1 MEKNKKNK
9 ITNVPNLRFDS
20 CDLNRCKIEKI
31 TLFHKQGYYTNEKYS
46 SESEFYIFSGSN
58 FKNHQLCYDSCNKI
72 NMNEKD
78 SKSFAINKGDVL
90 LVRSGNVGDYAI
102 VESEVQK
109 AIFGSYLIK
118 FVLNQ
123 NLVSNRYF
131 GYFYE
136 SPAFKQQLVR
146 IVQASANT
154 NINAENIKSI
164 FISYPSI
171 GFQNKITSFLELID
185 RRIETQ
191 NKIIEK
197 YESLIKQLNDDIF
210 SRGDNSKISDF
221 IQELSK
227 RNKDGAVTNVLSVSN
242 KNGFVKQSEQFEDKE
257 LASEDKTNYKI
268 VQNGDFAFNPARIN
282 VGSIA
287 LLKNQEIGIVS
298 PMYICFKA
306 KNIPSEILE
315 SYFSSSSFKKEMNK
329 RLEGSVRMCLT
340 IDGMKNIR
348 FHNPSKKE
356 IDILSHLTKLK
367 ELVAISKRILDLYN
381 SQKSYLLSNLFI

>member
-1 MEKNKKNK
+1 M
-9 ITNVPNLRFDS
+9 RFASFDEPLILCS
-20 CDLNRCKIEKI
+20 LQELFNISAAGDIEKG
-31 TLFHKQGYYTNEKYS
+31 K
-46 SESEFYIFSGSN
+46 
-58 FKNHQLCYDSCNKI
+58 
-72 NMNEKD
+72 
-78 SKSFAINKGDVL
+78 
-90 LVRSGNVGDYAI
+90 
-102 VESEVQK
+102 
-109 AIFGSYLIK
+109 
-118 FVLNQ
+118 
-123 NLVSNRYF
+123 VSNIKTDIFCYPIIGNALTNSGLYGYTDSWKQNNSITVTGRGEIGIAFERPYKYYPIVRLLTLKPKGKSDLKYF
-131 GYFYE
+131 ECLINSRRILNESTGVPQLTTPQIGKQKYYIVAYE
-136 SPAFKQQLVR
+136 EQRV
-146 IVQASANT
+146 
-154 NINAENIKSI
+154 
-164 FISYPSI
+164 I
-171 GFQNKITSFLELID
+171 GDLFRKIDE
-185 RRIETQ
+185 RIETQ

-268 VQNGDFAFNPARIN
+268 VQKGDFAFNPARIN

-356 IDILSHLTKLK
+356 IDILSRLTKLK
-367 ELVAISKRILDLYN
+367 ELVVISKRILDLYN

>member
-1 MEKNKKNK
+1 MEENKKNK
-9 ITNVPNLRFDS
+9 IPNVPNLRFSD
-20 CDLNRCKIEKI
+20 DTWKIAKI
-31 TLFHKQGYYTNEKYS
+31 
-46 SESEFYIFSGSN
+46 
-58 FKNHQLCYDSCNKI
+58 
-72 NMNEKD
+72 
-78 SKSFAINKGDVL
+78 GDVL
-90 LVRSGNVGDYAI
+90 TIERGGSPRPIQNFVTRRPDGINWIKIGDTSDDGYIYSAKEKIIPEGVKHSRKVKAGDLLLSNSMSFGKPYILKINGCIHDGWLVIRDMDNKFSKEFLRNYLGSSFCISQYKKLAAGGVVTNLNKDLVCSAI
-102 VESEVQK
+102 
-109 AIFGSYLIK
+109 IK
-118 FVLNQ
+118 
-123 NLVSNRYF
+123 
-131 GYFYE
+131 
-136 SPAFKQQLVR
+136 
-146 IVQASANT
+146 
-154 NINAENIKSI
+154 
-164 FISYPSI
+164 YPPMTS
-171 GFQNKITSFLELID
+171 QEKIASFLCALDE
-185 RRIETQ
+185 RIRTQ

-268 VQNGDFAFNPARIN
+268 VQKGDFAFNPARIN

-356 IDILSHLTKLK
+356 IDILSRLTKLK
-367 ELVAISKRILDLYN
+367 ELVVISKRILDLYN